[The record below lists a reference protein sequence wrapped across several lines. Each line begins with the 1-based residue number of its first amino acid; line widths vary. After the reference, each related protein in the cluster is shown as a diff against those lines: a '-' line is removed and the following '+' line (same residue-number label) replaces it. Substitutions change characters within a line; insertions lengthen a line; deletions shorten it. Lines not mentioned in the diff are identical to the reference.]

1 LGLRSRLM
9 LLASLP
15 PVVLTGPVMFGYTRE
30 QLLENKIWEIGPF
43 KDTKASKVEFREL
56 SLLAS

>member
-1 LGLRSRLM
+1 VRSRLV

-15 PVVLTGPVMFGYTRE
+15 PVVLTEPVMFGYTRE
-30 QLLENKIWEIGPF
+30 QLLGNKIWEIGPF

-56 SLLAS
+56 TGC